1 MKNKLIILGS
11 GTCVSSFYKP
21 FDFRYPSGYLL
32 QSEGINMLL
41 DCSEGIRARLEKV
54 KFDYFK
60 IDYIFISHFH
70 PDHFSLDTFLQAF
83 YVRARKAGQP
93 KKITVFGSSEIERHF
108 STIWDLKY
116 ANGHYQKDFKKIL
129 DIDFQEFSDNK
140 EIDRDNKIKITS
152 FRVPHGEME
161 AYATRFSLGN
171 KSLTYSGDSGDSEN
185 LVKAAKNTDLFICE
199 AATEI
204 GKKDPENA
212 HLNPFQAGETAKKA
226 NSKALILTHYHG
238 SNPDEAMIKDVRKSG
253 YSGDIFV
260 AKDFQSFYL

>member
-1 MKNKLIILGS
+1 MKNKLTILGS
-11 GTCVSSFYKP
+11 GTCISSFYKP

-32 QSEGINMLL
+32 QYEGLNLLL
-41 DCSEGIRARLEKV
+41 DCSEGIRVRLE
-54 KFDYFK
+54 
-60 IDYIFISHFH
+60 
-70 PDHFSLDTFLQAF
+70 TFLQAF
-83 YVRARKAGQP
+83 YVRARKAKRA
-93 KKITVFGSSEIERHF
+93 KKITVFGPPGIEKHF
-108 STIWDLKY
+108 STIWDLKH
-116 ANGHYQKDFKKIL
+116 AKGHYQTDFKKIL
-129 DIDFQEFSDNK
+129 DISFQEFSDNK
-140 EIDRDNKIKITS
+140 EINLDNKIKITS
-152 FRVPHGEME
+152 YKVPHGEME
-161 AYATRFSLGN
+161 AYATRFLLGN

-253 YSGDIFV
+253 YSGDIFA